1 MAIRSRKLIASNC
14 SLKPKHLQDLQGM
27 HSLLFFTDIIRL
39 NFIEKKKITT
49 SNINAVFLL
58 Y

>member
-27 HSLLFFTDIIRL
+27 HSLLFISDIIRL
-39 NFIEKKKITT
+39 NFIEKKYIT